1 MITLKIGIMNGVIAK
16 EDLNNDNFLIYAL
29 KAYDKPNC
37 IMSEFT
43 EDMKRFNYLKR
54 LFRRYRK
61 HGEMRERL
69 ILNHIV
75 VLYNLF
81 GPEVTSRLLFFSMNK
96 EDYTILKTYLVFLN
110 IMPERVVG
118 VKGVDIISSD
128 IHIDMYIADVLRNL
142 K

>member
-1 MITLKIGIMNGVIAK
+1 MSFENLTENNIM
-16 EDLNNDNFLIYAL
+16 LYAA
-29 KAYDKPNC
+29 KAYDKRNC
-37 IMSEFT
+37 IMSEFN
-43 EDMKRFNYLKR
+43 EDMKRLNYLKR

-81 GPEVTSRLLFFSMNK
+81 GPEVTSRILFFGTSP
-96 EDYTILKTYLVFLN
+96 EDYNILKTYLLFLN
-110 IMPERVVG
+110 LMPERIRG
-118 VKGVDIISSD
+118 INGKDILSSD
-128 IHIDMYIADVLRNL
+128 IPVDMNIAEVLRNL